1 MIRKI
6 AILFILISVFFDLK
20 SNHILNVYESDS
32 LFSNPKVVLFFKFDQ
47 SDVDTTYRT
56 NKASIAR
63 IDSILKESAVDSISI
78 ISTASIDGDVN
89 YNAALS
95 ARRSDA
101 IASFL
106 KDNYADVIDEHI
118 ITAYNEGEDW
128 SGLLA
133 EVYERKWIPKR
144 EELISL
150 LKDSTILHNEKKKAI
165 KDMENGEVYAY
176 LKQYVF
182 WKQRN
187 SSSIILWQN
196 RQNVQY
202 NTDILS
208 ATYTDFGLNNTQP
221 EPFDSYNDLMSR
233 VDPIRSVRKPVIA
246 LKTNLLYDVLTALN
260 VEVEVPLSTR
270 YSVGVEWV
278 FPFWKAPK
286 SDLTF
291 NLLYGNVDVKY
302 WLGDRT
308 KKELMTGWFCDILGG
323 YGKYDFQLFRKHGAQ
338 GTFFSVGLG
347 GGYAHQ
353 IAQSLRLEYAL
364 GVGYM
369 RSKYN
374 RYDIAYDTKYGDIK
388 VIRCPWTKSTYNWGG
403 PVRAEIS
410 LVWMLYRNTD
420 KRK

>member
-6 AILFILISVFFDLK
+6 AILFILVSVFFDLK
-20 SNHILNVYESDS
+20 SNYILNVYESDS
-32 LFSNPKVVLFFKFDQ
+32 SFSNPKVVLFFKFDQ
-47 SDVDTTYRT
+47 SDVDSIYRT
-56 NKASIAR
+56 NKESIAR
-63 IDSILKESAVDSISI
+63 IDSLLKESTVDSISI

-101 IASFL
+101 ITSFL
-106 KDNYADVIDEHI
+106 KDRYAEVIDEKI

-133 EVYERKWIPKR
+133 EVYERKWIPQR
-144 EELISL
+144 QELISL
-150 LKDSTILHNEKKKAI
+150 LTDNTIGHNEKKEAI
-165 KDMENGEVYAY
+165 KGMENGVVYAY

-187 SSSIILWQN
+187 SSSIVLWQN
-196 RQNVQY
+196 REKPQY

-208 ATYTDFGLNNTQP
+208 ATYTDFGLNNIQT
-221 EPFDSYNDLMSR
+221 ELFDNCDDLISL
-233 VDPIRSVRKPVIA
+233 VDTIRSVRKPIIA
-246 LKTNLLYDVLTALN
+246 FKTNLLYDVLTALN
-260 VEVEVPLSTR
+260 VEVEVPLGTR
-270 YSVGVEWV
+270 YSVGAEWV
-278 FPFWKAPK
+278 FPFWKASK
-286 SDLTF
+286 SDFTF

-302 WLGDRT
+302 WLGDRA
-308 KKELMTGWFCDILGG
+308 KKEVLTGWFCDILGG
-323 YGKYDFQLFRKHGAQ
+323 YGKFDFQIFRKHGAQ

-347 GGYAHQ
+347 AGYAHQ
-353 IAQSLRLEYAL
+353 ITRSLRLEYAL
-364 GVGYM
+364 GVGYI

-374 RYDIAYDTKYGDIK
+374 RYDMAYDTKYGDIK
-388 VIRCPWTKSTYNWGG
+388 VIRCPWNKSIYNWVG

-410 LVWMLYRNTD
+410 LVWMLYRNTH

>member
-6 AILFILISVFFDLK
+6 AILFILVSVFFDLK

-32 LFSNPKVVLFFKFDQ
+32 SFSNPKVVLFFKFDQ
-47 SDVDTTYRT
+47 SVLDPAYRT
-56 NKASIAR
+56 NQESIAR
-63 IDSILKESAVDSISI
+63 IDSILKESGVDSISI
-78 ISTASIDGDVN
+78 ISTASIEGDAN

-106 KDNYADVIDEHI
+106 KDKYADVIGEQT

-133 EVYERKWIPKR
+133 EVYERKWIPR
-144 EELISL
+144 RQELISL
-150 LKDSTILHNEKKKAI
+150 LKDNTIGYNEKKEAI
-165 KDMENGEVYAY
+165 KNLGNGEVYTY

-196 RQNVQY
+196 RDPLY

-208 ATYTDFGLNNTQP
+208 ATYTDLGLDNTQAGVV
-221 EPFDSYNDLMSR
+221 DSYSDLISI
-233 VDPIRSVRKPVIA
+233 VDTVYNVRKPVLA
-246 LKTNLLYDVLTALN
+246 FKTNLLYDAFTALN
-260 VEVEVPLSTR
+260 VELEVPLGTR
-270 YSVGVEWV
+270 YSIGAEWV

-308 KKELMTGWFCDILGG
+308 KKEVMTGWFCDVLGG

-338 GTFFSVGLG
+338 GTFFSVGFG

-374 RYDIAYDTKYGDIK
+374 RYDMAYDTKYGDIK
-388 VIRCPWTKSTYNWGG
+388 VIRCPWTKSTYNWVG

-410 LVWMLYRNTD
+410 LVWMLYRNTH